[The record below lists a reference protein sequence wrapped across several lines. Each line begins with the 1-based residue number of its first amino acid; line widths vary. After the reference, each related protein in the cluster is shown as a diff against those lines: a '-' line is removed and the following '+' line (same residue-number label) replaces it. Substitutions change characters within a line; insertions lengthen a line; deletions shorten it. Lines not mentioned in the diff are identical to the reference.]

1 MIYKIP
7 ENATILSIKEDAI
20 RDDSRGWDEWDE
32 WYEGLIIETN
42 KGDIRLVI
50 STGQSCCEN
59 WGSLFFET
67 TDDVSDLKF
76 NNKQKEFF
84 GL

>member
-20 RDDSRGWDEWDE
+20 RDDSRGWDEW
-32 WYEGLIIETN
+32 YEGLIIETD
-42 KGDIRLVI
+42 KGDIRFVI

>member
-7 ENATILSIKEDAI
+7 ENATILSIKEDTI
-20 RDDSRGWDEWDE
+20 KDDSRGWDEL
-32 WYEGLIIETN
+32 YEGLIIETD